1 MFVSLIDAESFKLII
16 FRFLEATFR
25 MANPWETRLSSVWEG
40 KLLYAGPKFFQVIY
54 IGFALFFLAAAIK

>member
-1 MFVSLIDAESFKLII
+1 MFVSLIDAESFRLII

-25 MANPWETRLSSVWEG
+25 MAKPWETRLSSVWEG